1 MDNTNSNKSNN
12 DELSM
17 KIFST
22 IAYAMDEDHK
32 LFGDE
37 VINISGMSKQ
47 EIKNMVDNCTR
58 KVKYNPEKMWID
70 YQALFDKTRNKVLGK
85 TDDIKVRYVN
95 LEENR
100 IARNGLFYSNK
111 MDMNMFLKALD
122 GDLDT
127 QLIIINNIWNYY
139 LSCDEEV
146 DNLEEICYTEMSDLV
161 RKNRLYLISIRI
173 ALGKYCESD
182 FNYYYSYANND
193 YLPTYFSPDFLKNKN
208 NKLIEKMNFYAIT
221 RPVMGSHFFD
231 ENFY

>member
-1 MDNTNSNKSNN
+1 M
-12 DELSM
+12 LS
-17 KIFST
+17 
-22 IAYAMDEDHK
+22 
-32 LFGDE
+32 
-37 VINISGMSKQ
+37 
-47 EIKNMVDNCTR
+47 
-58 KVKYNPEKMWID
+58 
-70 YQALFDKTRNKVLGK
+70 K

-100 IARNGLFYSNK
+100 VARSGLFYNNK

-182 FNYYYSYANND
+182 FNYYN
-193 YLPTYFSPDFLKNKN
+193 
-208 NKLIEKMNFYAIT
+208 
-221 RPVMGSHFFD
+221 V
-231 ENFY
+231 

>member
-1 MDNTNSNKSNN
+1 
-12 DELSM
+12 
-17 KIFST
+17 
-22 IAYAMDEDHK
+22 
-32 LFGDE
+32 
-37 VINISGMSKQ
+37 MSKQ

-70 YQALFDKTRNKVLGK
+70 YQALFDKTRNKVLSK

-100 IARNGLFYSNK
+100 VARSGLFYNNK

-146 DNLEEICYTEMSDLV
+146 DNLEEICYT
-161 RKNRLYLISIRI
+161 
-173 ALGKYCESD
+173 
-182 FNYYYSYANND
+182 
-193 YLPTYFSPDFLKNKN
+193 
-208 NKLIEKMNFYAIT
+208 
-221 RPVMGSHFFD
+221 
-231 ENFY
+231 

>member
-47 EIKNMVDNCTR
+47 EIKNMVDNCTK
-58 KVKYNPEKMWID
+58 KVKYIPEKMWID

-111 MDMNMFLKALD
+111 MDMNSFLK
-122 GDLDT
+122 
-127 QLIIINNIWNYY
+127 
-139 LSCDEEV
+139 
-146 DNLEEICYTEMSDLV
+146 
-161 RKNRLYLISIRI
+161 
-173 ALGKYCESD
+173 
-182 FNYYYSYANND
+182 
-193 YLPTYFSPDFLKNKN
+193 
-208 NKLIEKMNFYAIT
+208 
-221 RPVMGSHFFD
+221 H
-231 ENFY
+231 